1 MSSPEPIADLH
12 REGVETED
20 GSSIFLRSL
29 TTDLTR
35 SPREGGSVYATPIS
49 STSSRGPSSP
59 LTDEAGPSTLQF
71 QLPSPQSL
79 PVGSSSS
86 SPLSIR
92 TSSSFPL
99 SPLSEFSPVS
109 LDSLASPGVFVGS
122 SVLGD
127 AQSLNDRLRAL
138 PGARSSSGS
147 SDGEDEERGSD
158 YGSDGSWED
167 IGRAKG

>member
-1 MSSPEPIADLH
+1 MSSPEPITDVPS
-12 REGVETED
+12 EGAETED

-29 TTDLTR
+29 STDLT
-35 SPREGGSVYATPIS
+35 PPQYEGGSVYATPIS

-59 LTDEAGPSTLQF
+59 LSDEPGPSTLQF
-71 QLPSPQSL
+71 EFPSPPSL
-79 PVGSSSS
+79 PVGSSGSSPLYEVSSSS
-86 SPLSIR
+86 SPLAP
-92 TSSSFPL
+92 F
-99 SPLSEFSPVS
+99 SEFSPGS
-109 LDSLASPGVFVGS
+109 LDSLASPGVGS

-147 SDGEDEERGSD
+147 SDGEDVERGSNIS
-158 YGSDGSWED
+158 SDGSWED